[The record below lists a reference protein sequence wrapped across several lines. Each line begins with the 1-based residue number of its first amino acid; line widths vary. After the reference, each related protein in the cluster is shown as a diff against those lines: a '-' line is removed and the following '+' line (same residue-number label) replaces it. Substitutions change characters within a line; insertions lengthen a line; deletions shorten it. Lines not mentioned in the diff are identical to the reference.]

1 MIKSPV
7 SFAIVGF
14 VGGGTSARWATGFV
28 VGSCRRAPDRETAS
42 FGVVPLGFADGR
54 RNRGSGRDDDDDDRG
69 YRTTER
75 QRRRL
80 HDNDNDRE
88 RDVGTRRRD

>member
-14 VGGGTSARWATGFV
+14 VGGATSARWATGFV
-28 VGSCRRAPDRETAS
+28 VGGSCRRAPDRETVS

-54 RNRGSGRDDDDDDRG
+54 RNRGSGRDNDDYRG
-69 YRTTER
+69 YRTAER